1 MSEADD
7 GDKQFDPTPQRREQY
22 RKDGRFP
29 RARDAGGI
37 ATTAAVLAVL
47 LGSRGVL
54 SHAASLLFLGSHGDL
69 GALGR
74 IGGERVLS
82 MIGGTLLAMAAPSA
96 IAAAFAAGL
105 IGLAQTRL
113 EVREDLLEFKF
124 ERLNPIDG
132 IKRLLSF
139 KHGAT
144 EVMLGLLRVGVV
156 GWVAWRAMM
165 RELPSLIALSRMPTA
180 SAVGR
185 CVEAVVRVTLHA
197 LLTLAV
203 VAVIDYG
210 WSWWTLEREMKMTRK
225 EIIDESKMHEGDPKV
240 KGRQRARARALARKR
255 SIANVKK
262 SDVVVTNPTHIAVAL
277 RYAAT
282 DAAPVVVSKGHDAA
296 AMQIRAEARKH
307 GIPILENRP
316 LARALDAE
324 VPIGHPVPGKHFAAV
339 AKVLAWVYRIRP
351 SARRVKRP
359 RP

>member
-1 MSEADD
+1 MSD
-7 GDKQFDPTPQRREQY
+7 FDPTPQRREQF
-22 RKDGRFP
+22 RKDGRIP

-37 ATTAAVLAVL
+37 AATAAVLIVL
-47 LGSRGVL
+47 LNSRGVI
-54 SHAASLLFLGSHGDL
+54 SQAANLLFTSSHGDL
-69 GALGR
+69 DALSR
-74 IGGERVLS
+74 SGGERVLS
-82 MIGGTLLAMAAPSA
+82 IAAQALFSMVVPA
-96 IAAAFAAGL
+96 VIAAAVAAVAVGFAQA
-105 IGLAQTRL
+105 RL
-113 EVREDLLEFKF
+113 EIRPDLLGFKF
-124 ERLNPIDG
+124 ERLNPLDG
-132 IKRLLSF
+132 LKRLLSF

-165 RELPSLIALSRMPTA
+165 REMPSLIALSRMPTA

-225 EIIDESKMHEGDPKV
+225 EILDESKMHEGDPKV

-282 DAAPVVVSKGHDAA
+282 DAAPVVVSKGHDAVA
-296 AMQIRAEARKH
+296 LQIRSEARKH

-324 VPIGHPVPGKHFAAV
+324 VPIGHQVPGKHFAAV
-339 AKVLAWVYRIRP
+339 ARVLAWVYRIRP
-351 SARRVKRP
+351 SARRVRA
-359 RP
+359 